1 MKQPSRWITSALLA
15 GLALGAAAG
24 QAADTA
30 AAATAA
36 TSTEASAWQHH
47 KAKFDYFGFTSAYSC
62 DGLEGKVGQILKFF
76 GARDPKVQASGC
88 PRGPDSLS
96 HSVWV
101 NVEFDTL
108 AAASVETP
116 AGEVV
121 QARWTPFKL
130 NAQRPFFM
138 GAGDC
143 ELIDRM
149 KPMLLANFSLRN
161 LSYDASCTPY
171 EETFADFR
179 VNGEVLK
186 SAAEHA
192 G

>member
-1 MKQPSRWITSALLA
+1 MKHLSRWITSAVLA
-15 GLALGAAAG
+15 ALALGAAG
-24 QAADTA
+24 QAAQA
-30 AAATAA
+30 AAATV
-36 TSTEASAWQHH
+36 TGTTEPSAWQHH
-47 KAKFDYFGFTSAYSC
+47 KARFDYLGFTSAYTC

-88 PRGPDSLS
+88 PRGPDSIS

-101 NVEFDTL
+101 KVEFDTL
-108 AAASVETP
+108 AAASADTP
-116 AGEVV
+116 AGEIVP
-121 QARWTPFKL
+121 ARWTPFKL

-138 GAGDC
+138 GEGDC

-161 LSYDASCTPY
+161 LSYDASCTPH
-171 EETFADFR
+171 ELTFADFR

-186 SAAEHA
+186 SAVEHA